1 MSYSV
6 LVPLVVI
13 IVVAVVLV
21 ALNHAEF
28 RAVFRRRRDAR
39 RQHDK

>member
-1 MSYSV
+1 MTQSALIPLAVILLVAIV
-6 LVPLVVI
+6 LL
-13 IVVAVVLV
+13 

-39 RQHDK
+39 RTRDE